1 MESCEILTRPLQVR
15 RVLVEHKLM
24 VDDALVSR
32 PVPAPQHRHRS
43 VSVMQVPHQSARQ
56 ITFMSSLI

>member
-1 MESCEILTRPLQVR
+1 MR

-43 VSVMQVPHQSARQ
+43 VSVMQVPPQSAIL
-56 ITFMSSLI
+56 ITLMSLLI